1 MSHRQT
7 SQQRTKKQNK
17 ASSQNFITIHNAS
30 KLKDNKSKLKSSPQQ
45 KIKEEKQPQIFL
57 IILKKTT

>member
-1 MSHRQT
+1 MSYRET

-30 KLKDNKSKLKSSPQQ
+30 KLKDNKSKLKLSPQQ
-45 KIKEEKQPQIFL
+45 KIKEKKQPQNF
-57 IILKKTT
+57 KK